1 MLYNILRHAHSGLRW
16 LVLILLI
23 AAVVVAI
30 QRLRARNTYTDGNR
44 KLYLFAL
51 IATHLQVTGGLLLYL
66 LPTTGGGSPKVN
78 FDMAMDKFYR
88 FYTVEHITTMLIAAV
103 LVTIGYS
110 RHKRLTDATDKHRM
124 VALFYGL
131 GLLLILIAIPW
142 PFRVAGAG
150 WF

>member
-23 AAVVVAI
+23 AAIVVAI
-30 QRLRARNTYTDGNR
+30 QRLRGRNTYTDGNR

-66 LPTTGGGSPKVN
+66 LPTTAGGSPKVN
-78 FDMAMDKFYR
+78 FDMAMEKFYR

-142 PFRVAGAG
+142 PFRVAGAS